1 MIKRSLMM
9 KTMCKYE
16 VCDMFEP
23 LHQKYRHSFNIV
35 LDKGT
40 LDAIL
45 PEDVQEEI
53 SKIKNVFFQ
62 NV

>member
-23 LHQKYRHSFNIV
+23 IQEKYQQAFNIV

-45 PEDVQEEI
+45 PEDDEEEI
-53 SKIKNVFFQ
+53 NKIKKAFFQ

>member
-1 MIKRSLMM
+1 MM

-23 LHQKYRHSFNIV
+23 LQEKYQQAFNIV

-45 PEDVQEEI
+45 PEDSEEEI
-53 SKIKNVFFQ
+53 TKIKKIFFQ

>member
-1 MIKRSLMM
+1 MIKRSLLL

-23 LHQKYRHSFNIV
+23 LAEKYQSKFNII

-45 PEDVQEEI
+45 PEDVPQEI
-53 SKIKNVFFQ
+53 
-62 NV
+62 